1 MKAKEEVQLETVLAK
16 QEAFIKELVTYK
28 ETRTGWK
35 PCQH

>member
-1 MKAKEEVQLETVLAK
+1 VLAK

-35 PCQH
+35 PCQHWHIAN